1 MNLPEFRAEL
11 QQKMHNNESNRPF
24 ICDGNPLTCTVWL
37 VGINPATPMKDNFFD
52 FFNKD
57 GFDYG
62 KWENAYKQERREMQK
77 SEFSKTRI
85 ISNLIVKE
93 LKQKEI
99 TILETNVYATPTSRA
114 AELKQEEKDS
124 QIFTFLLDN
133 AEVEYILV
141 HGNEAIEEMNT
152 VLGKEIHQKIVKGTT
167 IHVVYK
173 GKKIIIKAMNHLSYQ
188 LSHENAKKLAAEI
201 LANL

>member
-11 QQKMHNNESNRPF
+11 QQKMLNNESNRPF
-24 ICDGNPLTCTVWL
+24 ICDKNPLTCKVWL

-77 SEFSKTRI
+77 SKFSKTRI
-85 ISNLIVKE
+85 ISNLIVAE
-93 LKQKEI
+93 LKEKGI
-99 TILETNVYATPTSRA
+99 NVLETNVYATPTSRA
-114 AELKQEEKDS
+114 ANLKQEDKDS
-124 QIFTFLLDN
+124 QIFNFLLDN
-133 AEVEYILV
+133 AEVKYILV

-152 VLGKEIHQKIVKGTT
+152 VLEKEINQKIVKGTT

-173 GKKIIIKAMNHLSYQ
+173 EKDITIKAMNHLSYQ

-201 LANL
+201 VTNL